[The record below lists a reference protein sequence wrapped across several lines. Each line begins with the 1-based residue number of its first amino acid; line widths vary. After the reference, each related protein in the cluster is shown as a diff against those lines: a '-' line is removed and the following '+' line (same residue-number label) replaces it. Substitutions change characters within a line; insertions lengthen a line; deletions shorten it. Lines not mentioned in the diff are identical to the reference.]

1 DASLLLLPVV
11 GFLPP
16 DDNRIR
22 STVPCVRQQLSRQGF
37 LLRYD
42 SGHSGDGMPEG
53 EGAFLPCSFWLVDA
67 LASDGRQEEA
77 TELFERLLEVRNDLG
92 LLAEEY
98 DPKNRRLLGNF
109 PQAFSHV
116 ALINSALNLA
126 DSSRDCHASSSS
138 VPLST
143 PRDHIRGISTP

>member
-1 DASLLLLPVV
+1 VLLLPLL

-16 DDNRIR
+16 DDDRIR
-22 STVPCVRQQLSRQGF
+22 STLARVQQQLSRHGF

-67 LASDGRQEEA
+67 LALDGRRDEA
-77 TELFERLLEVRNDLG
+77 TQLFERLLQVRNDVG

-98 DPKNRRLLGNF
+98 DPKGRRLLGNF
-109 PQAFSHV
+109 PQAFSHL

-126 DSSRDCHASSSS
+126 DTRQ
-138 VPLST
+138 
-143 PRDHIRGISTP
+143 RRR